1 MAETKYTFSVS
12 QDFPNQKVNNDT
24 LTYEIEQSDITTA
37 LSYITVAGD
46 VCDIVF
52 KNALTLVD
60 STATLPLV
68 VSEHEGNRLPDA
80 SPPTMEDGRPIVRAD
95 TRPLDYETFFT
106 MAGDSTGIGTG
117 QLIKWDFSNDDDEYT
132 GDDVPAGFKAKR
144 FELTFMC
151 PIHLKDGTIYF
162 YNAPWN
168 CYIDLDIYVP
178 AGGYYPN
185 DGGSIPA
192 AALGLSGTQM
202 YSYAATD
209 TLYQR
214 YVNRHHMYG
223 DCPMGDE
230 LNAEGA
236 AVNALPIGW
245 KLVGT
250 VYTPTSDTTSKGF
263 GSLEMYRCHTVLKEG
278 QTPDTIH

>member
-1 MAETKYTFSVS
+1 MAVTNYQYSLTA
-12 QDFPNQKVNNDT
+12 DFPNHAVHVGA
-24 LTYEIEQSDITTA
+24 LFREIQAS
-37 LSYITVAGD
+37 SITVAVEEINSYGD
-46 VCDIVF
+46 TVVISMKSAISGAEETTLDSIVAAHQGVSDDI
-52 KNALTLVD
+52 D
-60 STATLPLV
+60 
-68 VSEHEGNRLPDA
+68 
-80 SPPTMEDGRPIVRAD
+80 PPTMEDGRPIVRAD

-117 QLIKWDFSNDDDEYT
+117 QLIRWDFSNDDDEYT
-132 GDDVPAGFKAKR
+132 GDDVPSGFKAKR

-162 YNAPWN
+162 YSAPWGS
-168 CYIDLDIYVP
+168 YIDLDIYVP
-178 AGGYYPN
+178 AGSYYPN

-192 AALGLSGTQM
+192 SALGLPGSQM
-202 YSYAATD
+202 YSYASVD

-214 YVNRHHMYG
+214 YVNRHQMYG

-245 KLVGT
+245 KVVGT
-250 VYTPTSDTTSKGF
+250 VFTPTSDNTSKGF
-263 GSLEMYRCHTVLKEG
+263 GSLEMYRCHTVLKTG
-278 QTPDTIH
+278 QTPDSIH